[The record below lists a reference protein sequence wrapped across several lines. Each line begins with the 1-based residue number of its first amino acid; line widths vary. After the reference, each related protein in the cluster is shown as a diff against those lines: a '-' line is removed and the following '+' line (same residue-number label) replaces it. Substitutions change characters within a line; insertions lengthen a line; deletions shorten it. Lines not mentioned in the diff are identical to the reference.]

1 MLFKHFSGAKH
12 PTPAFQALALLIP
25 TAVLHKGFRYCYPCS
40 LQTGDLRLREV
51 TYTVSSGARVA
62 AFRARA
68 LKPPPPLGRAP
79 STSPG
84 AHLPPWC
91 PSCLNCLSAASS
103 VLRQWHILLTQVGID
118 RKQNAVHP
126 QAMLGSRRRLFPGN
140 WALAN
145 GPDGLSAFLT
155 PPVSTGM
162 ELVLDVPNLMGY
174 PFRWW
179 LLPFSGPQVHQWKF
193 QKRDFWA

>member
-25 TAVLHKGFRYCYPCS
+25 TAVLHKGFRYCYPCI

-51 TYTVSSGARVA
+51 TYMVSSGAWVA

-84 AHLPPWC
+84 AHLPPT
-91 PSCLNCLSAASS
+91 PST
-103 VLRQWHILLTQVGID
+103 LRVSQSLKLH
-118 RKQNAVHP
+118 AVHP
-126 QAMLGSRRRLFPGN
+126 MLSFTTSTTDLKPVGVLTSSCLDCVSNCIFPRSYEGG
-140 WALAN
+140 AGKLE
-145 GPDGLSAFLT
+145 T
-155 PPVSTGM
+155 
-162 ELVLDVPNLMGY
+162 
-174 PFRWW
+174 
-179 LLPFSGPQVHQWKF
+179 
-193 QKRDFWA
+193 